1 MIDGRNFYD
10 QPINDLIKQYDAVR
24 KASTGQDDNYA
35 TGSLL
40 DYAYVKDN
48 YKLIAVDLSKQ
59 KALDADPRAIQQILF
74 QGKAGRLYAILEK
87 PKETVLAF
95 YKGTAKVL

>member
-1 MIDGRNFYD
+1 MEEISMIN
-10 QPINDLIKQYDAVR
+10 QLMIKQYDAVR

-35 TGSLL
+35 TG
-40 DYAYVKDN
+40 
-48 YKLIAVDLSKQ
+48 
-59 KALDADPRAIQQILF
+59 DADPRAIQQILF
-74 QGKAGRLYAILEK
+74 QGKAGRLYTILEK